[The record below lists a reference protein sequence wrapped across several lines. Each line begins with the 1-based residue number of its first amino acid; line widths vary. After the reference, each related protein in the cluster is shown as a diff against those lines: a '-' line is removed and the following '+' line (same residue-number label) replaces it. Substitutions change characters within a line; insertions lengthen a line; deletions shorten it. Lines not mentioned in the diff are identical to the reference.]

1 MVKRFHFQVN
11 SRVTYDV
18 AEIEANSLEEATEK
32 LRWHYAKHNEYPNLV
47 ARDIK
52 EQAEDLKAFLGINAL

>member
-32 LRWHYAKHNEYPNLV
+32 LRWHYAKHKEYPNLV
-47 ARDIK
+47 SLNVK
-52 EQAEDLKAFLGINAL
+52 EQAEDLNTFLGINAV